1 MSKGIIH
8 QIIGPVV
15 DIKFD
20 PDEMPELLN
29 AIEIEFE
36 GRRIVAETAQHMG
49 DDVARC
55 VALSSTD
62 GLKRGMEATDTGGPI
77 EVPVGREVLGR
88 LFNVI
93 GETIDDAG
101 PVETATKASIHRPA
115 PDFEEQNTSAEVF
128 ETGIKVIDL
137 IAPYT
142 RGGKVGLLGGA
153 GVGKTVLIQELIN
166 NIAKEHGG
174 ISVFAGVGERT
185 REGNDLYYEMTDSG
199 VIDKTAMVFGQM
211 NEPPGAR
218 MRVAL
223 TGLTM
228 AEYFR
233 DQEGQDVLL
242 FIDNIF
248 RFTQAGSEVSALLGR
263 VPSAV
268 GYQPTLATEMGALQE
283 RITST
288 KTGSITSVQ
297 AIYVPADDLTDPA
310 PATTFAHLDATTV
323 LSRAITE
330 LGIYPAVD
338 PLESSSRIMDPL
350 ILGEDHYTT
359 AREVQEVL
367 QRYRDLQDI
376 IAILGMDELSD
387 SDKLIVNRARKIQR
401 FLSQPFSVAEQFTG
415 MPGKYIPRAE
425 TVRGFREILDG
436 KHDDIPEAL
445 FLMAGGIDEVVERYN
460 AEKKN
465 QEEAEK
471 KEEEE
476 DKE

>member
-1 MSKGIIH
+1 MGKGIIN
-8 QIIGPVV
+8 QIIGPVI
-15 DIKFD
+15 DIKFKA
-20 PDEMPELLN
+20 EELPELLS
-29 AIEIEFE
+29 AINVEHE
-36 GRRIVAETAQHMG
+36 GKTIVCEVAQHIG
-49 DDVARC
+49 DDVVRC
-55 VALSSTD
+55 IALSSTD
-62 GLKRGMEATDTGGPI
+62 GLTRGMEAENTGGPI
-77 EVPVGREVLGR
+77 AVPVGKEVLGR
-88 LFNVI
+88 MFNVI
-93 GETIDDAG
+93 GETIDERG
-101 PVETATKASIHRPA
+101 PVETDDRASIHRPA
-115 PDFEEQNTSAEVF
+115 PKFEEQDTSAQIF

-142 RGGKVGLLGGA
+142 RGGKVGLFGGA
-153 GVGKTVLIQELIN
+153 GVGKTVLIQELIS
-166 NIAKEHGG
+166 NIAREHGG

-185 REGNDLYYEMTDSG
+185 REGNDLYYEMIESG

-228 AEYFR
+228 AEHFR

-242 FIDNIF
+242 FIDNIY

-323 LSRAITE
+323 LSRSITE

-338 PLESSSRIMDPL
+338 PLESTSRIMDPL
-350 ILGEDHYTT
+350 IVGEEHYNT
-359 AREVQEVL
+359 ARGVQEVL
-367 QRYRDLQDI
+367 QKYKDLQDI

-387 SDKLIVNRARKIQR
+387 ADKLVVNRARKIQR

-415 MPGKYIPRAE
+415 MEGKYLPLKE
-425 TVRGFREILDG
+425 TVRGFREILEG
-436 KHDDIPEAL
+436 KHDQIPESMFL
-445 FLMAGGIDEVVERYN
+445 FAGGIDEVVERYKASIN
-460 AEKKN
+460 E
-465 QEEAEK
+465 
-471 KEEEE
+471 
-476 DKE
+476 